1 MSLIDR
7 PERAQQLARAIAS
20 DLIVYH
26 DKEIR
31 AGIENDNFFD
41 IMRDLIEEGRALFSR
56 RVAPSIP
63 SHLYDRALV
72 NVILR
77 AYAHVPSPLW

>member
-31 AGIENDNFFD
+31 EGIEHDDFFERL
-41 IMRDLIEEGRALFSR
+41 RDLIEEGRTLFSR
-56 RVAPSIP
+56 RVAPSVP
-63 SHLYDRALV
+63 AHLYDRALV

-77 AYAHVPSPLW
+77 AYAHVRSPLW